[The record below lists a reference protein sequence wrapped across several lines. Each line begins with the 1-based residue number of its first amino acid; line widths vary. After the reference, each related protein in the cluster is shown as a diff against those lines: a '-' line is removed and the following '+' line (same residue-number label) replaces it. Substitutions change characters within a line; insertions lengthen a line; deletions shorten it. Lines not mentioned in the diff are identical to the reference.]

1 MKKASFCF
9 LFTIL
14 PLLLSARQYGGNL
27 FFQRADSLLNT
38 ILTLYQV
45 PKYGLLMETYP
56 RNPKQQITY
65 TANSDA
71 NLTQQEVSFLWP
83 YSAMVSGCVSMY
95 KISKA
100 DKYKELMDKQIKPG
114 LDLYW
119 DNTRKPAC
127 YQSYP
132 TFAGKNDRYYD
143 DNDWI
148 ALDCCDYYEATGKQ
162 EYLDKAIALHR
173 YIYSGWSDE
182 LGGGIYWCEQKRTS
196 KNTCSNAPATVLC
209 LKLYKLTK
217 DEKYLKQAEET
228 YEWTKTNLRD
238 PEDFVYWDNINLE
251 GQIGYAKYTYNSGQ
265 MIQAGVLLYQITGK
279 EAYLQDAQQT
289 AKGAYEYFCRLQQ
302 TPKGEMRFYPDSPW
316 FNVILFRG
324 LKVLYQTD
332 HNPTYIKAMIDN
344 ADFAWRWTRDS
355 NGLFSNDWSGNKS
368 NQFKSLLENACMVE
382 LFAEISEL

>member
-45 PKYGLLMETYP
+45 PKYELLMETYP

-324 LKVLYQTD
+324 LKALYQTD

>member
-228 YEWTKTNLRD
+228 YEWTKKNLRD

-324 LKVLYQTD
+324 LKALYQTD

>member
-228 YEWTKTNLRD
+228 YEWTKKNLRD

-265 MIQAGVLLYQITGK
+265 MIQAGILLYQITGK

-324 LKVLYQTD
+324 LKALYQTD

-368 NQFKSLLENACMVE
+368 NQFKSLLENACMIE

>member
-14 PLLLSARQYGGNL
+14 PLLLWARQYGGNL

-132 TFAGKNDRYYD
+132 TFTGKNDRYYD

-238 PEDFVYWDNINLE
+238 PEDFVYWDNISLE

-324 LKVLYQTD
+324 LKALYQTD

-368 NQFKSLLENACMVE
+368 NQFKSLLENACMIE

>member
-148 ALDCCDYYEATGKQ
+148 ALDCCDYYEATSKQ

-228 YEWTKTNLRD
+228 YEWTKKNLRD

-324 LKVLYQTD
+324 LKALYQTD

>member
-228 YEWTKTNLRD
+228 YEWTKKNLRD
-238 PEDFVYWDNINLE
+238 PEDFVYWDNISLE

-324 LKVLYQTD
+324 LKALYQTD

-368 NQFKSLLENACMVE
+368 NQFKSLLENACMIE

>member
-148 ALDCCDYYEATGKQ
+148 ALDCCDYYEAIGKQ

-238 PEDFVYWDNINLE
+238 PEDFVYWDNISLE

-324 LKVLYQTD
+324 LKALYQTD

>member
-9 LFTIL
+9 LFAIL

-228 YEWTKTNLRD
+228 YEWTKKNLRD

-324 LKVLYQTD
+324 LKALYQTD

>member
-119 DNTRKPAC
+119 DNTRIPAC

-324 LKVLYQTD
+324 LKALYQTD

-368 NQFKSLLENACMVE
+368 NQFKSLLENACMIE

>member
-100 DKYKELMDKQIKPG
+100 DKYKKLMDKQIKPG

-238 PEDFVYWDNINLE
+238 PEDFVYWDNISLE

-324 LKVLYQTD
+324 LKALYQTD

-368 NQFKSLLENACMVE
+368 NQFKSLLENACMIE

>member
-83 YSAMVSGCVSMY
+83 YSAMVSSCVSMY

-238 PEDFVYWDNINLE
+238 PEDFVYWDNISLE

-324 LKVLYQTD
+324 LKALYQTD

>member
-1 MKKASFCF
+1 M
-9 LFTIL
+9 
-14 PLLLSARQYGGNL
+14 
-27 FFQRADSLLNT
+27 
-38 ILTLYQV
+38 
-45 PKYGLLMETYP
+45 
-56 RNPKQQITY
+56 
-65 TANSDA
+65 
-71 NLTQQEVSFLWP
+71 
-83 YSAMVSGCVSMY
+83 
-95 KISKA
+95 
-100 DKYKELMDKQIKPG
+100 
-114 LDLYW
+114 
-119 DNTRKPAC
+119 
-127 YQSYP
+127 
-132 TFAGKNDRYYD
+132 
-143 DNDWI
+143 
-148 ALDCCDYYEATGKQ
+148 
-162 EYLDKAIALHR
+162 
-173 YIYSGWSDE
+173 
-182 LGGGIYWCEQKRTS
+182 
-196 KNTCSNAPATVLC
+196 
-209 LKLYKLTK
+209 
-217 DEKYLKQAEET
+217 KQAEET

-368 NQFKSLLENACMVE
+368 NQFKSLLENACMIE

>member
-228 YEWTKTNLRD
+228 YEWTKKNLRD

-289 AKGAYEYFCRLQQ
+289 AKGAYEFFCRLQQ

-324 LKVLYQTD
+324 LKALYQTD

>member
-228 YEWTKTNLRD
+228 YEWTKKNLRD

-324 LKVLYQTD
+324 LKALYQTD

-344 ADFAWRWTRDS
+344 ADFAWRWTRDN

>member
-148 ALDCCDYYEATGKQ
+148 ALDCCDYYKATGKQ

>member
-100 DKYKELMDKQIKPG
+100 DKYKKLMDKQIKPG

-238 PEDFVYWDNINLE
+238 PEDFVYWDNISLE

-324 LKVLYQTD
+324 LKALYQTD

>member
-65 TANSDA
+65 TANRDA

-114 LDLYW
+114 LDLFW

-324 LKVLYQTD
+324 LKALYQTD

-368 NQFKSLLENACMVE
+368 NQFKSLLENACMIE

>member
-83 YSAMVSGCVSMY
+83 YSAMVSGCISMY

-324 LKVLYQTD
+324 LKALYQTD

>member
-162 EYLDKAIALHR
+162 EYLDKAIALHL

-238 PEDFVYWDNINLE
+238 PEDFVYWDNISLE

-324 LKVLYQTD
+324 LKALYQTD

>member
-83 YSAMVSGCVSMY
+83 YSAMISGCVSMY

-100 DKYKELMDKQIKPG
+100 DKYKKLMDKQIKPG

-228 YEWTKTNLRD
+228 YEWTKKNLRD
-238 PEDFVYWDNINLE
+238 PEDFVYWDNISLE

-265 MIQAGVLLYQITGK
+265 MIQAGVLLYQITGR

-324 LKVLYQTD
+324 LKALYQTD

>member
-228 YEWTKTNLRD
+228 YEWTKKNLRD
-238 PEDFVYWDNINLE
+238 PEDFVYWDNISLE

-368 NQFKSLLENACMVE
+368 NQFKSLLENACMIE

>member
-238 PEDFVYWDNINLE
+238 PEDFVYWDNISLE

-368 NQFKSLLENACMVE
+368 NQFKSLLENACMIE

>member
-132 TFAGKNDRYYD
+132 TFAGKNDQYYD

-238 PEDFVYWDNINLE
+238 PEDFVYWDNISLE

-324 LKVLYQTD
+324 LKALYQTD

-368 NQFKSLLENACMVE
+368 NQFKSLLENACMIE

>member
-83 YSAMVSGCVSMY
+83 YSAMISGCVSMY

-100 DKYKELMDKQIKPG
+100 DKYKKLMDKQIKPG

-228 YEWTKTNLRD
+228 YEWTKKNLRD
-238 PEDFVYWDNINLE
+238 PEDFVYWDNISLE

-324 LKVLYQTD
+324 LKALYQTD

>member
-65 TANSDA
+65 TVNSDA

-100 DKYKELMDKQIKPG
+100 DKYKKLMDKQIKPG

-238 PEDFVYWDNINLE
+238 PEDFVYWDNISLE

-324 LKVLYQTD
+324 LKALYQTD

-368 NQFKSLLENACMVE
+368 NQFKSLLENACMIE

>member
-65 TANSDA
+65 TANSDD

-238 PEDFVYWDNINLE
+238 PEDFVYWDNISLE

-324 LKVLYQTD
+324 LKALYQTD

>member
-65 TANSDA
+65 TANSDD

-228 YEWTKTNLRD
+228 YEWTKKNLRD
-238 PEDFVYWDNINLE
+238 PEDFVYWDNISLE

-324 LKVLYQTD
+324 LKALYQTD

>member
-1 MKKASFCF
+1 M
-9 LFTIL
+9 
-14 PLLLSARQYGGNL
+14 
-27 FFQRADSLLNT
+27 
-38 ILTLYQV
+38 
-45 PKYGLLMETYP
+45 
-56 RNPKQQITY
+56 
-65 TANSDA
+65 
-71 NLTQQEVSFLWP
+71 
-83 YSAMVSGCVSMY
+83 
-95 KISKA
+95 
-100 DKYKELMDKQIKPG
+100 
-114 LDLYW
+114 YW

-228 YEWTKTNLRD
+228 YEWTKKNLRD

-324 LKVLYQTD
+324 LKALYQTD

>member
-119 DNTRKPAC
+119 DNTREPAC

-368 NQFKSLLENACMVE
+368 NQFKSLLENACMIE

>member
-368 NQFKSLLENACMVE
+368 NQFKSLLENACMIE

>member
-228 YEWTKTNLRD
+228 YEWTKKNLRD